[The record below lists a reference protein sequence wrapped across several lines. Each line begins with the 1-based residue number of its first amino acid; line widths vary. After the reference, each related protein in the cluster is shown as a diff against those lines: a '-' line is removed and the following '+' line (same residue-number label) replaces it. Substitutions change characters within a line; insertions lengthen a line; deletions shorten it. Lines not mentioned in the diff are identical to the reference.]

1 MVLCCRCNK
10 TGRCRNCACVK
21 ADIQCQNC
29 LPSRLGN
36 CCNPTTSQPQLE
48 DSVRQ
53 PSLSESSQPE
63 DDPTVDVSSSVELEP
78 PAPSLPMFE
87 SVQCPTFMWG
97 EKDAEPVI
105 SDISSAYSEVMG
117 WKKHLFPIPMGKA
130 GSSFISELAGLY
142 RAYAEMSSLECI
154 ALKAAAIIPTLLLK
168 TTRQVETQGTH

>member
-78 PAPSLPMFE
+78 PAPTCLN
-87 SVQCPTFMWG
+87 
-97 EKDAEPVI
+97 VI

-142 RAYAEMSSLECI
+142 RAYAELRMHCI
-154 ALKAAAIIPTLLLK
+154 KGSCYYTYSVTTK